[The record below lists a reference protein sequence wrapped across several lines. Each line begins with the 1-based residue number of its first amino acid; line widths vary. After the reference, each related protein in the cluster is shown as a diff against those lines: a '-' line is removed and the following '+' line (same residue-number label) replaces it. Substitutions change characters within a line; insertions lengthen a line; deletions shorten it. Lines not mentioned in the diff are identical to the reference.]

1 MYDQDTKNSDIVVK
15 QIEELYS
22 MKQVQMKE
30 NLKYIKE
37 FMDFYMIITENWLV
51 RTQIVIVLPVGTVV
65 FIVIRLLS
73 YKQPL
78 FYYE

>member
-37 FMDFYMIITENWLV
+37 FMDFYMIITEN
-51 RTQIVIVLPVGTVV
+51 
-65 FIVIRLLS
+65 
-73 YKQPL
+73 
-78 FYYE
+78 